1 MGLIWLLV
9 LGLLGCARAV
19 EREPIVPKQETASSV
34 RLEQTFPPTWT
45 PTPTVTPLPPR
56 LPTETPLPTFTPT
69 PRVTIAPTKPVILP
83 LLTMPVPAWAL
94 EEESRRERVSIVEAA
109 ANAERGNFPAVVL
122 LSIAALESQ
131 GTFSNRVA
139 DHGVMGV
146 TPKAGNCFT
155 QVYEDSAQ
163 DLQQNVAD
171 ASCHLNG
178 YAWERAGGR
187 DHNTLLIVDALRQA
201 GYSDYVARVV
211 AAVHWYA
218 GETKPEYLWAIAE
231 IIDGNVDSTRSIPA
245 TFGESYRNALLARA
259 FRIGYE
265 ALIGN
270 Q

>member
-1 MGLIWLLV
+1 MPEQGTSYA
-9 LGLLGCARAV
+9 ARA
-19 EREPIVPKQETASSV
+19 R
-34 RLEQTFPPTWT
+34 QTFPPTWT
-45 PTPTVTPLPPR
+45 PTPTLTPLPPR
-56 LPTETPLPTFTPT
+56 EPTQTPTPTSTPT
-69 PRVTIAPTKPVILP
+69 PRVTTAPTKPVILP

-94 EEESRRERVSIVEAA
+94 EEDSRRERADIVEAA
-109 ANAERGNFPAVVL
+109 VNAERGNFPAVVL
-122 LSIAALESQ
+122 LGIAALESQ

-155 QVYEDSAQ
+155 QVYGDSAQ
-163 DLQQNVAD
+163 DLQQNVAG

-187 DHNTLLIVDALRQA
+187 DRNTLLIANALLQA
-201 GYSDYVARVV
+201 GYTDHIARVV

-218 GETKPEYLWAIAE
+218 GETKPEYLWVIAE
-231 IIDGNVDSTRSIPA
+231 IIDGNVDPTRNVPA

-265 ALIGN
+265 ALISG